1 MLRVQLKPDGTLAN
15 VALEQASGVEFLDD
29 EAIEAF
35 KQAQPF
41 PNPPKQLVDSGS
53 GLINFRFG
61 FFFELSGSPLM
72 KIFKYGN
79 M

>member
-1 MLRVQLKPDGTLAN
+1 M
-15 VALEQASGVEFLDD
+15 GVDLPTGLEFLDD

-41 PNPPKQLVDSGS
+41 PNPPKQLVESGV
-53 GLINFRFG
+53 IEFKFG
-61 FFFELSGSPLM
+61 FFFELSGSPHM